1 MLAPQSHSGF
11 YKTTVTKCFLAFSV
25 IFSFILLM
33 PFSKRKDIFTY
44 NLDDI
49 FENGSIW
56 RLAFCQLPF
65 LSTKDLICGGL
76 LLYYFR
82 IFERRYGS
90 RKFLSFL
97 FYCAATT
104 TFVELLMAFILRKLN
119 FSLHI
124 LPSGPFNLIFP
135 LFVPYFL
142 DIPWVPVAHVM
153 KIPITGKS
161 FPYIFGF
168 EIAMTSPES
177 LFVCICGLI
186 TGFTYYKNFLNVQSR
201 LLFPKRVIQFGS
213 KVIGPVLE
221 TPAPK
226 YINKPLGATLEVQ
239 RQVELDRREISLIEA
254 TRRMRSRDFPF
265 NMSHVLVGNQ

>member
-1 MLAPQSHSGF
+1 
-11 YKTTVTKCFLAFSV
+11 
-25 IFSFILLM
+25 M

-49 FENGSIW
+49 FENGS
-56 RLAFCQLPF
+56 
-65 LSTKDLICGGL
+65 
-76 LLYYFR
+76 
-82 IFERRYGS
+82 
-90 RKFLSFL
+90 SFL

-153 KIPITGKS
+153 RIPITGKS

-254 TRRMRSRDFPF
+254 TRRMRSRDLPF
-265 NMSHVLVGNQ
+265 NMSRVLVGNQ

>member
-11 YKTTVTKCFLAFSV
+11 YKTTITKCLLGFSV
-25 IFSFILLM
+25 ILSFILLM
-33 PFSKRKDIFTY
+33 PFAKQKDIFTY

-49 FENGSIW
+49 FENGSVW
-56 RLAFCQLPF
+56 RLAFCQLAF
-65 LSTKDLICGGL
+65 LSTKDLVCGGL

-82 IFERRYGS
+82 IFERRYGP

-97 FYCAATT
+97 FYCATT
-104 TFVELLMAFILRKLN
+104 TTLVELLVAFFLRKLN
-119 FSLHI
+119 VSLHI

-153 KIPITGKS
+153 GIPITGKS
-161 FPYIFGF
+161 FPYIFGL
-168 EIAMTSPES
+168 EIAMTSYES
-177 LFVCICGLI
+177 VFVCICGLI
-186 TGFTYYKNFLNVQSR
+186 TGLVYYKNVLHIQSR
-201 LLFPKRVIQFGS
+201 LLFPERIIQFGK
-213 KVIGPVLE
+213 KVIGPILE

-226 YINKPLGATLEVQ
+226 YLNKPLGATLEVQ
-239 RQVELDRREISLIEA
+239 HQVELDRREISLIEA

-265 NMSHVLVGNQ
+265 DMGRVWVGDQ

>member
-56 RLAFCQLPF
+56 RLALCQLPF
-65 LSTKDLICGGL
+65 LSTKDLVCGGL

-104 TFVELLMAFILRKLN
+104 TFVELLIAFILRKLN

-153 KIPITGKS
+153 RIPITGKS

-168 EIAMTSPES
+168 E
-177 LFVCICGLI
+177 I

-254 TRRMRSRDFPF
+254 TRRMRSRDLPF
-265 NMSHVLVGNQ
+265 NMSRVLVGNQ

>member
-1 MLAPQSHSGF
+1 MSFPCKLEN
-11 YKTTVTKCFLAFSV
+11 KTTVTKCFLAFSV

-65 LSTKDLICGGL
+65 LSTKDLVCGGL

-153 KIPITGKS
+153 RIPITGKS

-168 EIAMTSPES
+168 EVSIQIY
-177 LFVCICGLI
+177 LLI
-186 TGFTYYKNFLNVQSR
+186 TFLDCYDISR
-201 LLFPKRVIQFGS
+201 IFICLYMRFGKS
-213 KVIGPVLE
+213 C
-221 TPAPK
+221 
-226 YINKPLGATLEVQ
+226 
-239 RQVELDRREISLIEA
+239 LIFYA
-254 TRRMRSRDFPF
+254 ST
-265 NMSHVLVGNQ
+265 

>member
-1 MLAPQSHSGF
+1 MFIPD
-11 YKTTVTKCFLAFSV
+11 KTTVTKCFLAFSV

-56 RLAFCQLPF
+56 RLALCQLPF
-65 LSTKDLICGGL
+65 LSTKD
-76 LLYYFR
+76 
-82 IFERRYGS
+82 
-90 RKFLSFL
+90 LSFL

-104 TFVELLMAFILRKLN
+104 TFVELLIAFILRKLN

-153 KIPITGKS
+153 RIPITGKS

-177 LFVCICGLI
+177 LFVCICGL
-186 TGFTYYKNFLNVQSR
+186 VSC
-201 LLFPKRVIQFGS
+201 V
-213 KVIGPVLE
+213 
-221 TPAPK
+221 
-226 YINKPLGATLEVQ
+226 
-239 RQVELDRREISLIEA
+239 
-254 TRRMRSRDFPF
+254 
-265 NMSHVLVGNQ
+265 

>member
-11 YKTTVTKCFLAFSV
+11 LAFV
-25 IFSFILLM
+25 
-33 PFSKRKDIFTY
+33 
-44 NLDDI
+44 
-49 FENGSIW
+49 
-56 RLAFCQLPF
+56 
-65 LSTKDLICGGL
+65 
-76 LLYYFR
+76 
-82 IFERRYGS
+82 
-90 RKFLSFL
+90 
-97 FYCAATT
+97 
-104 TFVELLMAFILRKLN
+104 LRKLN
-119 FSLHI
+119 FSLHV

-153 KIPITGKS
+153 SIPITGKS

-177 LFVCICGLI
+177 LFVCVCGLI
-186 TGFTYYKNFLNVQSR
+186 TGYTYHKNFFNVQSR
-201 LLFPKRVIQFGS
+201 LLFPKRVIQLGT
-213 KVIGPVLE
+213 KVIGSALE

-254 TRRMRSRDFPF
+254 TRRLRSQEFPF
-265 NMSHVLVGNQ
+265 DVSPSISR